1 MIKYLF
7 KEKKVITQE
16 NFNKFMNNKNEFMN
30 TENEFM
36 NTENEFMNTENE
48 FMNNKNIYFENFS
61 NSSSNKSDNNLIKNG
76 YFENGKN
83 SSNYVSQSGYNKI
96 INMKNPGLSSYVL
109 EQKKSNEL
117 TYYELLCDN
126 VKNSKY
132 ILYFW
137 LSIPASID
145 ELDFEK
151 LIKIKMENEDFSNYI
166 PKINYNII
174 QKVTM
179 TNDSNTW
186 YLIKYDFIS
195 GPNTGTKLNIYLNY
209 SDNLQYDLYYFTN
222 ISLYR
227 VLIDAENFIYNQ
239 KLLCYVD
246 GYHYESNSP
255 TWHDLSGN
263 GNDLFW
269 SNIPVMD
276 STKGSLNSQ
285 NLKITGFSSNKLS
298 NENFSILICLN
309 KNIENTASDDNIN
322 EEDNTSDFY
331 LLSVPG
337 NERYSF
343 EIKIKNNYIYL
354 ISDNKEYKSNNE
366 VIFYNKSLFTITYKS
381 GLINIYNDGLN
392 ILSKEIKKLYFS
404 NDNILFNRNKNLNIN
419 FYSILFYDRVLE
431 TKELDEIREYF
442 VSNTNKNFTAPDIN
456 NYQMNNSLSPST
468 TTTSTSTYQPYNKK
482 TIDNNYENNTFNS
495 TYDNQ
500 NKKIKNA
507 LKQCNQECLDKCL
520 PKASESFNSFVDC
533 VNECKNSLESCK
545 QLCVEDPN
553 NKKYCKNIEKTE
565 SIECPKIYKKDGN
578 YKVYIKQNSY
588 YANKLNYSG
597 ERNYGNNIEKARST
611 YNINFPKCP
620 TPAELIAT
628 ENTKYAETCPFII
641 DEANPCNTSICANV
655 NWNVKNYKDL
665 QLNKNCK
672 KLVSNYCHI
681 NYGLDDKCICWDP
694 KYKDDQRCINFRGFF
709 EDPLDYCSPGHFKIE
724 EHPDFSKYIKK
735 DNIPCWGCKI

>member
-1 MIKYLF
+1 MTNYLIIFFIIFLVIFFLLMIKYLF

-16 NFNKFMNNKNEFMN
+16 HFRNKFMNSE
-30 TENEFM
+30 
-36 NTENEFMNTENE
+36 
-48 FMNNKNIYFENFS
+48 NIYFENFS
-61 NSSSNKSDNNLIKNG
+61 NSSSTSTNKILDNNLINNG

-83 SSNYVSQSGYNKI
+83 SSNNINQSGYNKI

-137 LSIPASID
+137 LSVSDSID

-166 PKINYNII
+166 PRVNYNII
-174 QKVTM
+174 QKVNM
-179 TNDSNTW
+179 TNDPNTW

-195 GPNTGTKLNIYLNY
+195 GPNTGAKTHIYLNY
-209 SDNLQYDLYYFTN
+209 GDNLQYDFYYFTN

-227 VLIDAENFIYNQ
+227 VLIDAENFTYNH
-239 KLLCYVD
+239 KLLSYVD

-263 GNDLFW
+263 GYDLFW
-269 SNIPVMD
+269 SNIPIMD

-285 NLKITGFSSNKLS
+285 NLKITGFPSNKLS

-331 LLSVPG
+331 LLSMPG

-343 EIKIKNNYIYL
+343 EIKIKDNYIYL
-354 ISDNKEYKSNNE
+354 ISDKNIYKSTHE
-366 VIFYNKSLFTITYKS
+366 VIFYNKSLFTITYNN

-419 FYSILFYDRVLE
+419 LYSILFYDRVLE

-442 VSNTNKNFTAPDIN
+442 VSNKNKNFNTPDIN
-456 NYQMNNSLSPST
+456 NYQMNSLLSPST
-468 TTTSTSTYQPYNKK
+468 NNNSTYQPYNKK
-482 TIDNNYENNTFNS
+482 ITINNFESNYFKNIH
-495 TYDNQ
+495 DNQ

-507 LKQCNQECLDKCL
+507 FKQCNQECLDKCL
-520 PKASESFNSFVDC
+520 PKASENLNSFLEC
-533 VNECKNSLESCK
+533 TSECKNNLDSCK

-553 NKKYCKNIEKTE
+553 NANYCKNIEKVQ
-565 SIECPKIYKKDGN
+565 SIECPKVYKKDGN
-578 YKVYIKQNSY
+578 YKVYIKPNSY

-597 ERNYGNNIEKARST
+597 ERNYGNKIEKARYT

-620 TPAELIAT
+620 TPVELIAT

-641 DEANPCNTSICANV
+641 NEANPCNTSICANV
-655 NWNVKNYKDL
+655 NWNVKNYKDIK
-665 QLNKNCK
+665 LNKNCK

-681 NYGLDDKCICWDP
+681 NYELDDKCICWDP

-724 EHPDFSKYIKK
+724 DHPEFSKYIKK